1 MSKRCVPLG
10 ILLCLGVLI
19 LVLFPAQAQAK
30 RKTVRANTIKA
41 LEQATKKLAK
51 TGGIIWLGDRTYRL
65 KKSIVIPSHVT
76 IRGKKKTVIDG
87 SLLRGRTAF
96 VTRDTREV
104 HIRWIHF
111 TKMKKGSAIKGIRS
125 RNMRITDCTFSG
137 GDYGVSFEGCYR
149 PIVSKNTFTKL
160 GQPVRFTVSRKMVK
174 KTIKRNRRIQIKK
187 YTKIVKNSITAQRI
201 KQMKNNTVLKV
212 KHYYVTFSNDGK
224 TKKRLFYYRDKTDN
238 NLYLKPETRPYRE
251 RYTDEPTYRGNTKG
265 YYQLRSYME
274 QLEYCGGG
282 TLTLKKGTYCISN
295 AVCIPSNVKIVFEDG
310 VVIRKTKAIYQ
321 TELDNH
327 KVIFTFVPPS
337 KAKVKEAIGGYGG
350 THDVTMT
357 GIGNVV
363 IDCNNKLPGRG
374 MDLGHCRNIVIENLT
389 FHNQYGSHYIELNS
403 SDHVTVKN
411 CNFWKFRDYKGDTYK
426 EAINIDG
433 TDYAVNG
440 FNHVWSK
447 HDKTICYNIEIT
459 GCKFTD
465 LGTAIGSH
473 TYLADQGQQRYHTNI
488 QIRNNIFYGSTNCA
502 IRALNWRNVVIADN
516 SFRDIGIQN
525 GAKNFSIF
533 MGGVVDA
540 TVTRNAF
547 ANVYVPITVRQQI
560 QYALE
565 RKAGYPVSEC
575 LLTDRNWKDMLHTNI
590 IYGAVFKAAVRY
602 TKDLELKQKTLKY
615 FKE

>member
-1 MSKRCVPLG
+1 MRRRCVPLG
-10 ILLCLGVLI
+10 IIAGLGVLM
-19 LVLFPAQAQAK
+19 LLLLPVQAQAK
-30 RKTVRANTIKA
+30 RRSVQANSVSA
-41 LEQATKKLAK
+41 LEQATKKLEK
-51 TGGIIWLGDRTYRL
+51 TGGIIWLGNRTYRL
-65 KKSIVIPSHVT
+65 KKSIMIPSNVT
-76 IRGKKKTVIDG
+76 IRGRKKTVIDG
-87 SLLRGRTAF
+87 SMLKGRTAF
-96 VTRDTREV
+96 VTKDSKEV
-104 HIRWIHF
+104 HVRWIHF
-111 TKMKKGSAIKGIRS
+111 TKMQKGSAVKGIRS
-125 RNMRITDCTFSG
+125 RNMRITDCSFTG

-149 PIVSKNTFTKL
+149 PIVSSNTFTKL
-160 GQPVRFTVSRKMVK
+160 GQPIRFTISKKTVK
-174 KTIKRNRRIQIKK
+174 KRAGRRIIKRTVI
-187 YTKIVKNSITAQRI
+187 TKNSITAKRI
-201 KQMKNNTVLKV
+201 AQMKKNTVKKV
-212 KHYYVTFSNDGK
+212 THYYVTFSNDGK
-224 TKKRLFYYRDKTDN
+224 KQKRLFYYRDKSDN
-238 NLYLKPETRPYRE
+238 NLYLRPETRPYRE
-251 RYTDEPTYRGNTKG
+251 RYTDEDTYRGNTKG

-282 TLTLKKGTYCISN
+282 TLTLKKGTYYISN

-310 VVIRKTKAIYQ
+310 VVIKKTKAIYQ

-327 KVIFTFVPPS
+327 KVIFIFVPPS
-337 KAKVKEAIGGYGG
+337 KEKKKESVSGYGG

-374 MDLGHCRNIVIENLT
+374 MDMGHCRNIVIENLT

-403 SDHVTVKN
+403 SQNVIVRN

-447 HDKTICYNIEIT
+447 HDKTVCQNIEIT
-459 GCKFTD
+459 NCKFTD

-473 TYLADQGQQRYHTNI
+473 TYVANQGQQCYHTNI
-488 QIRNNIFYGSTNCA
+488 RITNNVFFGSTNCA
-502 IRALNWRNVVIADN
+502 IRALNWKNMLIADN

-533 MGGVVDA
+533 MGGVIDA

-547 ANVYVPITVRQQI
+547 ANVYVPVTIRQQI
-560 QYALE
+560 QYELE
-565 RKAGYPVSEC
+565 RKAGYPISEC
-575 LLTDRNWKDMLHTNI
+575 QITDKNWEDLLRTNV

-602 TKDLELKQKTLKY
+602 TKDLQLTDKTLKY
-615 FKE
+615 FYE

>member
-1 MSKRCVPLG
+1 MKRRCVPLG
-10 ILLCLGVLI
+10 IIAGLGVLM
-19 LVLFPAQAQAK
+19 LLLLPVQAQAK
-30 RKTVRANTIKA
+30 RRSVQANSVST
-41 LEQATKKLAK
+41 LEQATKKLEK
-51 TGGIIWLGDRTYRL
+51 TGGIIWLGNRTYRL
-65 KKSIVIPSHVT
+65 KKSIMIPSNVT
-76 IRGKKKTVIDG
+76 IRGRKKTVIDG
-87 SLLRGRTAF
+87 SMLKGRTAF
-96 VTRDTREV
+96 VTKDSKEV
-104 HIRWIHF
+104 HVRWIHF
-111 TKMKKGSAIKGIRS
+111 TKMQKGSAVKGIRS
-125 RNMRITDCTFSG
+125 RNMRITDCSFTG

-149 PIVSKNTFTKL
+149 PIVSSNTFTKL
-160 GQPVRFTVSRKMVK
+160 GQPIRFTISKKTVK
-174 KTIKRNRRIQIKK
+174 KRAGRHIIKRTVI
-187 YTKIVKNSITAQRI
+187 TKNSITAKRI
-201 KQMKNNTVLKV
+201 AQMKKNTVKKV
-212 KHYYVTFSNDGK
+212 THYYVTFSNDGK
-224 TKKRLFYYRDKTDN
+224 KQKRLFYYRDKSDN
-238 NLYLKPETRPYRE
+238 NLYLRPETRPYRE
-251 RYTDEPTYRGNTKG
+251 RYTDEDTYRGNTKG

-282 TLTLKKGTYCISN
+282 TLTLKKGTYYISN

-310 VVIRKTKAIYQ
+310 VVIKKTKAIYQ

-327 KVIFTFVPPS
+327 KVIFIFVPPS
-337 KAKVKEAIGGYGG
+337 KEKKKESVSGYGG

-374 MDLGHCRNIVIENLT
+374 MDMGHCRNIVIENLT

-403 SDHVTVKN
+403 SQNVIVRN

-447 HDKTICYNIEIT
+447 HDKTVCQNIEIT
-459 GCKFTD
+459 NCKFTD

-473 TYLADQGQQRYHTNI
+473 TYVANQGQQCYHTNI
-488 QIRNNIFYGSTNCA
+488 RITNNVFFGSTNCA
-502 IRALNWRNVVIADN
+502 IRALNWKNVLIADN

-533 MGGVVDA
+533 MGGVIDA

-547 ANVYVPITVRQQI
+547 ANVYVPVTIRQQI
-560 QYALE
+560 QYELE
-565 RKAGYPVSEC
+565 RKAGYPISEC
-575 LLTDRNWKDMLHTNI
+575 QITDKNWEDLLRTSV

-602 TKDLELKQKTLKY
+602 TKDLQLTDKTLKY
-615 FKE
+615 FYE

>member
-1 MSKRCVPLG
+1 MRRRCVPLG
-10 ILLCLGVLI
+10 IIAGLGVLM
-19 LVLFPAQAQAK
+19 LLLLPVQAQAK
-30 RKTVRANTIKA
+30 RRSVQANSVSA
-41 LEQATKKLAK
+41 LEQATKKLEK
-51 TGGIIWLGDRTYRL
+51 TGGIIWLGNRTYRL
-65 KKSIVIPSHVT
+65 KKSIMIPSNVT
-76 IRGKKKTVIDG
+76 IRGRKKTVIDG
-87 SLLRGRTAF
+87 SMLKGRTAF
-96 VTRDTREV
+96 VTKDSKEV
-104 HIRWIHF
+104 HVRWIHF
-111 TKMKKGSAIKGIRS
+111 TKMQKGSAVKGIRS
-125 RNMRITDCTFSG
+125 RNMRITDCSFTG

-149 PIVSKNTFTKL
+149 PIVSSNTFTKL
-160 GQPVRFTVSRKMVK
+160 GQPIRFTISKKTVK
-174 KTIKRNRRIQIKK
+174 KRAGRRIIKRTVI
-187 YTKIVKNSITAQRI
+187 TKNSITAKRI
-201 KQMKNNTVLKV
+201 AQMKKNTVKKV
-212 KHYYVTFSNDGK
+212 THYYVTFSNDGK
-224 TKKRLFYYRDKTDN
+224 KQKRLFYYRDKSDN
-238 NLYLKPETRPYRE
+238 NLYLRPETRPYRE
-251 RYTDEPTYRGNTKG
+251 RYTDEDTYRGNTKG

-282 TLTLKKGTYCISN
+282 TLTLKKGTYYISN

-310 VVIRKTKAIYQ
+310 VVIKKTKAIYQ

-327 KVIFTFVPPS
+327 KVIFIFVPPS
-337 KAKVKEAIGGYGG
+337 KEKKKESVSGYGG

-374 MDLGHCRNIVIENLT
+374 MDMGHCRNIVIENLT

-403 SDHVTVKN
+403 SQNVIVRN

-447 HDKTICYNIEIT
+447 HDKTVCQNIEIT
-459 GCKFTD
+459 NCKFTD

-473 TYLADQGQQRYHTNI
+473 TYVANQGQQCYHTNI
-488 QIRNNIFYGSTNCA
+488 RITNNVFFGSTNCA
-502 IRALNWRNVVIADN
+502 IRALNWKNVLIADN

-533 MGGVVDA
+533 MGGVIDA

-547 ANVYVPITVRQQI
+547 ANVYVPVTIRQQI
-560 QYALE
+560 QYELE
-565 RKAGYPVSEC
+565 RKAGYPISEC
-575 LLTDRNWKDMLHTNI
+575 QITDKNWEDLLRTNV

-602 TKDLELKQKTLKY
+602 TKDLQLTDKTLKY
-615 FKE
+615 FYE

>member
-1 MSKRCVPLG
+1 M
-10 ILLCLGVLI
+10 LLLLPV
-19 LVLFPAQAQAK
+19 QAQAK
-30 RKTVRANTIKA
+30 RRSVQANSVSA
-41 LEQATKKLAK
+41 LEQATKKLEK
-51 TGGIIWLGDRTYRL
+51 TGGIIWLGNRTYRL
-65 KKSIVIPSHVT
+65 KKSIMIPSNVT
-76 IRGKKKTVIDG
+76 IRGRKKTVIDG
-87 SLLRGRTAF
+87 SMLKGRTAF
-96 VTRDTREV
+96 VTKDSKEV
-104 HIRWIHF
+104 HVRWIYF
-111 TKMKKGSAIKGIRS
+111 AKMQKGSAVKGIRS
-125 RNMRITDCTFSG
+125 RNMRITDCSFTG

-149 PIVSKNTFTKL
+149 PIVNSNTFTKL
-160 GQPVRFTVSRKMVK
+160 GQPIRFTISKKTVK
-174 KTIKRNRRIQIKK
+174 KRAGRRIIKRMVI
-187 YTKIVKNSITAQRI
+187 TKNSITAKRI
-201 KQMKNNTVLKV
+201 AQMKKNTVKKV
-212 KHYYVTFSNDGK
+212 THYYVTFSNDGK
-224 TKKRLFYYRDKTDN
+224 KQKRLFYYRDKSDN
-238 NLYLKPETRPYRE
+238 NLYLRPETRPYRE
-251 RYTDEPTYRGNTKG
+251 RYTDEDTYRGNTKG

-282 TLTLKKGTYCISN
+282 TLTLKKGTYYISN

-310 VVIRKTKAIYQ
+310 VVIKKTKAIYQ

-327 KVIFTFVPPS
+327 KVIFIFVPPS
-337 KAKVKEAIGGYGG
+337 KEKKKESVSGYGG

-374 MDLGHCRNIVIENLT
+374 MDMGHCRNIVIENLT

-403 SDHVTVKN
+403 SQNVIVRN

-447 HDKTICYNIEIT
+447 HDKTVCQNIEIT
-459 GCKFTD
+459 NCKFTD

-473 TYLADQGQQRYHTNI
+473 TYVANQGQQCYHTNI
-488 QIRNNIFYGSTNCA
+488 RITNNVFFGSTNCA
-502 IRALNWRNVVIADN
+502 IRALNWKNVLIADN

-533 MGGVVDA
+533 MGGVIDA

-547 ANVYVPITVRQQI
+547 ANVYVPVTIRQQI
-560 QYALE
+560 QYELE
-565 RKAGYPVSEC
+565 RKAGYPISEC
-575 LLTDRNWKDMLHTNI
+575 QITDKNWEDLLRTNV

-602 TKDLELKQKTLKY
+602 TKDLQLTDKTLKY
-615 FKE
+615 FYE

>member
-1 MSKRCVPLG
+1 M
-10 ILLCLGVLI
+10 LLLLPV
-19 LVLFPAQAQAK
+19 QAQAK
-30 RKTVRANTIKA
+30 RRSVQANSVSA
-41 LEQATKKLAK
+41 LEQATKKLEK
-51 TGGIIWLGDRTYRL
+51 TGGIIWLGNRTYRL
-65 KKSIVIPSHVT
+65 KKSIMIPSNVT
-76 IRGKKKTVIDG
+76 IRGRKKTVIDG
-87 SLLRGRTAF
+87 SMLKGRTAF
-96 VTRDTREV
+96 VTKDSKEV
-104 HIRWIHF
+104 HVRWIHF
-111 TKMKKGSAIKGIRS
+111 TKMQKGSAVKGIRS
-125 RNMRITDCTFSG
+125 RNMRITDCSFTG

-149 PIVSKNTFTKL
+149 PIVSSNTFTKL
-160 GQPVRFTVSRKMVK
+160 GQPIRFTISKKTVK
-174 KTIKRNRRIQIKK
+174 KRAGRRIIKRTVI
-187 YTKIVKNSITAQRI
+187 TKNSITAKRI
-201 KQMKNNTVLKV
+201 AQMKKNTVKKV
-212 KHYYVTFSNDGK
+212 THYYVTFSNDGK
-224 TKKRLFYYRDKTDN
+224 KQKRLFYYRDKSDN
-238 NLYLKPETRPYRE
+238 NLYLRPETRPYRE
-251 RYTDEPTYRGNTKG
+251 RYTDEDTYRGNTKG

-282 TLTLKKGTYCISN
+282 TLTLKKGTYYISN

-310 VVIRKTKAIYQ
+310 VVIKKTKAIYQ

-327 KVIFTFVPPS
+327 KVIFIFVPPS
-337 KAKVKEAIGGYGG
+337 REKKKESVSGYGG

-374 MDLGHCRNIVIENLT
+374 MDMGHCRNIVIENLT

-403 SDHVTVKN
+403 SQNVIVRN

-447 HDKTICYNIEIT
+447 HDKTVCQNIEIT
-459 GCKFTD
+459 NCKFTD

-473 TYLADQGQQRYHTNI
+473 TYVANQGQQCYHTNI
-488 QIRNNIFYGSTNCA
+488 RITNNVFFGSTNCA
-502 IRALNWRNVVIADN
+502 IRALNWKNVLIADN

-533 MGGVVDA
+533 MGGVIDA

-547 ANVYVPITVRQQI
+547 ANVYVPVTIRQQI
-560 QYALE
+560 QYELE
-565 RKAGYPVSEC
+565 RKAGYPISEC
-575 LLTDRNWKDMLHTNI
+575 QITDKNWEDLLRTNV

-602 TKDLELKQKTLKY
+602 TKDLQLTDKTLKY
-615 FKE
+615 FYE

>member
-1 MSKRCVPLG
+1 MRRRCVPLG
-10 ILLCLGVLI
+10 IIAGLGVLM
-19 LVLFPAQAQAK
+19 LLLLPVQVQAK
-30 RKTVRANTIKA
+30 RRSVQANSVSA
-41 LEQATKKLAK
+41 LEQATKKLEK
-51 TGGIIWLGDRTYRL
+51 TGGIIWLGNRTYRL
-65 KKSIVIPSHVT
+65 KKSIMIPSNVT
-76 IRGKKKTVIDG
+76 IRGRKKTVIDG
-87 SLLRGRTAF
+87 SMLKGRTAF
-96 VTRDTREV
+96 VTKDSKEV
-104 HIRWIHF
+104 HVRWIHF
-111 TKMKKGSAIKGIRS
+111 TKMQKGSAVKGIRS
-125 RNMRITDCTFSG
+125 RNMRITDCSFTG

-149 PIVSKNTFTKL
+149 PIVSSNTFTKL
-160 GQPVRFTVSRKMVK
+160 GQSIRFTISKKTVK
-174 KTIKRNRRIQIKK
+174 KRAGRRIIKRTVI
-187 YTKIVKNSITAQRI
+187 TKNSITAKRI
-201 KQMKNNTVLKV
+201 AQMKKNTVKKV
-212 KHYYVTFSNDGK
+212 THYYVTFSNDGK
-224 TKKRLFYYRDKTDN
+224 KQKRLFYYRDKSDN
-238 NLYLKPETRPYRE
+238 NLYLRPETRPYRE
-251 RYTDEPTYRGNTKG
+251 RYTDEDTYRGNTKG

-282 TLTLKKGTYCISN
+282 TLTLKKGTYYISN

-310 VVIRKTKAIYQ
+310 VVIKKTKAIYQ

-327 KVIFTFVPPS
+327 KVIFIFVPPS
-337 KAKVKEAIGGYGG
+337 KEKKKESVSGYGG

-374 MDLGHCRNIVIENLT
+374 MDMGHCRNIVIENLT

-403 SDHVTVKN
+403 SQNVIVRN

-447 HDKTICYNIEIT
+447 HDKTVCQNIEIT
-459 GCKFTD
+459 NCKFTD

-473 TYLADQGQQRYHTNI
+473 TYVANQGQQCYHTNI
-488 QIRNNIFYGSTNCA
+488 RITNNVFFGSTNCA
-502 IRALNWRNVVIADN
+502 IRALNWKNVLIADN

-533 MGGVVDA
+533 MGGVIDA

-547 ANVYVPITVRQQI
+547 ANVYVPVTIRQQI
-560 QYALE
+560 QYELE
-565 RKAGYPVSEC
+565 RKAGYPISEC
-575 LLTDRNWKDMLHTNI
+575 QITDKNWEDLLRTNV

-602 TKDLELKQKTLKY
+602 TKDLQLTDKTLKY
-615 FKE
+615 FYE

>member
-1 MSKRCVPLG
+1 MKRRCVPLG
-10 ILLCLGVLI
+10 IIAGLGVLM
-19 LVLFPAQAQAK
+19 LLLLPVQAQAK
-30 RKTVRANTIKA
+30 RRSVRANSVSA
-41 LEQATKKLAK
+41 LEQATKKLEK
-51 TGGIIWLGDRTYRL
+51 TGGIIWLGNRTYRL
-65 KKSIVIPSHVT
+65 KKSIMIPSNVT
-76 IRGKKKTVIDG
+76 IRGRKKTVIDG
-87 SLLRGRTAF
+87 SLLKGRTAF
-96 VTRDTREV
+96 VTKDSKEV
-104 HIRWIHF
+104 HVRWIHF
-111 TKMKKGSAIKGIRS
+111 TKMQKGSAVKGIRS
-125 RNMRITDCTFSG
+125 RNMRITDCSFTG

-149 PIVSKNTFTKL
+149 PIVSNNTFTKL
-160 GQPVRFTVSRKMVK
+160 GQPIRFTISKKTVK
-174 KTIKRNRRIQIKK
+174 KRAGRRLIKRTVI
-187 YTKIVKNSITAQRI
+187 TKNSITAKRI
-201 KQMKNNTVLKV
+201 AQMKNNTVKKV
-212 KHYYVTFSNDGK
+212 THYYVTFSNDGK
-224 TKKRLFYYRDKTDN
+224 KQKRLFYYRDKSDN
-238 NLYLKPETRPYRE
+238 NLYLRPETRPYRE
-251 RYTDEPTYRGNTKG
+251 RYTDEDTYRGNTKG

-282 TLTLKKGTYCISN
+282 TLTLKKGTYYISN

-310 VVIRKTKAIYQ
+310 VVIKKTKAIYQ

-327 KVIFTFVPPS
+327 KVIFIFVPPS
-337 KAKVKEAIGGYGG
+337 KAKKKESVSGYGG

-374 MDLGHCRNIVIENLT
+374 MDMGHCRNIVIENLT

-403 SDHVTVKN
+403 SQNVIVRN

-447 HDKTICYNIEIT
+447 HDKTVCQNVEIT
-459 GCKFTD
+459 NCKFTD

-473 TYLADQGQQRYHTNI
+473 TYVANQGQQCYHTNI
-488 QIRNNIFYGSTNCA
+488 RITDNVFFGSTNCA
-502 IRALNWRNVVIADN
+502 IRALNWRNVLIADN

-533 MGGVVDA
+533 MGGVIDA

-547 ANVYVPITVRQQI
+547 ANVYVPVTIRQQI
-560 QYALE
+560 QYELE
-565 RKAGYPVSEC
+565 RKAGYPISEC
-575 LLTDRNWKDMLHTNI
+575 QITDKNWEDLLSTNV

-602 TKDLELKQKTLKY
+602 TKDLQLTDKTLKY
-615 FKE
+615 FNE

>member
-1 MSKRCVPLG
+1 M
-10 ILLCLGVLI
+10 LLLLPV
-19 LVLFPAQAQAK
+19 QAQAK
-30 RKTVRANTIKA
+30 RRSVQANSVSA
-41 LEQATKKLAK
+41 LEQATKKLEK
-51 TGGIIWLGDRTYRL
+51 TGGIIWLGNRTYRL
-65 KKSIVIPSHVT
+65 KKSIMIPSNVN
-76 IRGKKKTVIDG
+76 IRGRKKTVIDG
-87 SLLRGRTAF
+87 SMLKGRTAF
-96 VTRDTREV
+96 VTKDSKEV
-104 HIRWIHF
+104 HVRWIHF
-111 TKMKKGSAIKGIRS
+111 TKMQKGSAVKGIRS
-125 RNMRITDCTFSG
+125 RNMRITDCSFTG

-149 PIVSKNTFTKL
+149 PIVSSNTFTKL
-160 GQPVRFTVSRKMVK
+160 GQPIRFTISKKTVK
-174 KTIKRNRRIQIKK
+174 KRAGRRIIKRTVI
-187 YTKIVKNSITAQRI
+187 TKNSITAKRI
-201 KQMKNNTVLKV
+201 AQMKKNTVKKV
-212 KHYYVTFSNDGK
+212 THYYVTFSNDGK
-224 TKKRLFYYRDKTDN
+224 KQKRLFYYRDKSDN
-238 NLYLKPETRPYRE
+238 NLYLRPETRPYRE
-251 RYTDEPTYRGNTKG
+251 RYTDEDTYRGNTKG

-282 TLTLKKGTYCISN
+282 TLTLKKGTYYISN

-310 VVIRKTKAIYQ
+310 VVIKKTKAIYQ

-327 KVIFTFVPPS
+327 KVIFIFVPPS
-337 KAKVKEAIGGYGG
+337 KEKKKESVSGYGG

-374 MDLGHCRNIVIENLT
+374 MDMGHCRNIVIENLT

-403 SDHVTVKN
+403 SQNVIVRN

-447 HDKTICYNIEIT
+447 HDKTVCQNIEIT
-459 GCKFTD
+459 NCKFTD

-473 TYLADQGQQRYHTNI
+473 TYVANQGQQCYHTNI
-488 QIRNNIFYGSTNCA
+488 RITNNVFFGSTNCA
-502 IRALNWRNVVIADN
+502 IRALNWKNVLIADN

-533 MGGVVDA
+533 MGGVIDA

-547 ANVYVPITVRQQI
+547 ANVYVPVTIRQQI
-560 QYALE
+560 QYELE
-565 RKAGYPVSEC
+565 RKAGYPISEC
-575 LLTDRNWKDMLHTNI
+575 QITDKNWEDLLRTNV

-602 TKDLELKQKTLKY
+602 TKDLQLTDKTLKY
-615 FKE
+615 FYE

>member
-1 MSKRCVPLG
+1 MKRRCVPLG
-10 ILLCLGVLI
+10 IIAGLGVLM
-19 LVLFPAQAQAK
+19 LLLLPVQAQAK
-30 RKTVRANTIKA
+30 RRSVQANSVSA
-41 LEQATKKLAK
+41 LEQATKKLEK
-51 TGGIIWLGDRTYRL
+51 TGGIIWLGNRTYRL
-65 KKSIVIPSHVT
+65 KKSIMIPSNVT
-76 IRGKKKTVIDG
+76 IRGRKKTVIDG
-87 SLLRGRTAF
+87 SMLKGRTAF
-96 VTRDTREV
+96 VTKDSKEV
-104 HIRWIHF
+104 HVRWIYF
-111 TKMKKGSAIKGIRS
+111 AKMQKGSAVKGIRS
-125 RNMRITDCTFSG
+125 RNMRITDCSFTG

-149 PIVSKNTFTKL
+149 PIVSSNTFTKL
-160 GQPVRFTVSRKMVK
+160 GQPIRFTISEKTVK
-174 KTIKRNRRIQIKK
+174 KRAGRRIIKRTVI
-187 YTKIVKNSITAQRI
+187 TKNSITAKRI
-201 KQMKNNTVLKV
+201 AQMKKNTVKKV
-212 KHYYVTFSNDGK
+212 THYYVTFSNDGK
-224 TKKRLFYYRDKTDN
+224 KQKRLFYYRDKSDN
-238 NLYLKPETRPYRE
+238 NLYLRPETRPYRE
-251 RYTDEPTYRGNTKG
+251 RYTDEDTYRGNTKG

-282 TLTLKKGTYCISN
+282 TLTLKKGTYYISN

-310 VVIRKTKAIYQ
+310 VVIKKTKAIYQ

-327 KVIFTFVPPS
+327 KVIFIFVPPS
-337 KAKVKEAIGGYGG
+337 KEKKKESVSGYGG

-374 MDLGHCRNIVIENLT
+374 MDMGHCRNIVIENLT

-403 SDHVTVKN
+403 SQNVIVRN

-447 HDKTICYNIEIT
+447 HDKTVCQNIEIT
-459 GCKFTD
+459 NCKFTD

-473 TYLADQGQQRYHTNI
+473 TYVANQGQQCYHTNI
-488 QIRNNIFYGSTNCA
+488 RITNNVFFGSTNCA
-502 IRALNWRNVVIADN
+502 IRALNWKNVLIADN

-533 MGGVVDA
+533 MGGVIDA

-547 ANVYVPITVRQQI
+547 ANVYVPVTIRQQI
-560 QYALE
+560 QYELE
-565 RKAGYPVSEC
+565 RKAGYPISEC
-575 LLTDRNWKDMLHTNI
+575 QITDKNWEDLLRTNV

-602 TKDLELKQKTLKY
+602 TKDLQLTDKTLKY
-615 FKE
+615 FYE

>member
-1 MSKRCVPLG
+1 M
-10 ILLCLGVLI
+10 LLLLPVQ
-19 LVLFPAQAQAK
+19 VQAK
-30 RKTVRANTIKA
+30 RRSVQANSVSA
-41 LEQATKKLAK
+41 LEQATKKLEK
-51 TGGIIWLGDRTYRL
+51 TGGIIWLGNRTYRL
-65 KKSIVIPSHVT
+65 KKSIMIPSNVT
-76 IRGKKKTVIDG
+76 IRGRKKTVIDG
-87 SLLRGRTAF
+87 SMLKGRTAF
-96 VTRDTREV
+96 VTKDSKEV
-104 HIRWIHF
+104 HVRWIHF
-111 TKMKKGSAIKGIRS
+111 TKMQKGSAVKGIRS
-125 RNMRITDCTFSG
+125 RNMRITDCSFTG

-149 PIVSKNTFTKL
+149 PIVSSNTFTKL
-160 GQPVRFTVSRKMVK
+160 GQPIRFTISKKTVK
-174 KTIKRNRRIQIKK
+174 KRAGRRIIKRTVI
-187 YTKIVKNSITAQRI
+187 TKNSITAKRI
-201 KQMKNNTVLKV
+201 AQMKKNTVKKV
-212 KHYYVTFSNDGK
+212 THYYVTFSNDGK
-224 TKKRLFYYRDKTDN
+224 KQKRLFYYRDKSDN
-238 NLYLKPETRPYRE
+238 NLYLRPETRPYRE
-251 RYTDEPTYRGNTKG
+251 RYTDEDTYRGNTKG

-282 TLTLKKGTYCISN
+282 TLTLKKGTYYISN

-310 VVIRKTKAIYQ
+310 VVIKKTKAIYQ

-327 KVIFTFVPPS
+327 KVIFIFVPPS
-337 KAKVKEAIGGYGG
+337 KEKKKESVSGYGG

-374 MDLGHCRNIVIENLT
+374 MDMGHCRNIVIENLT

-403 SDHVTVKN
+403 SQNVIVRN

-447 HDKTICYNIEIT
+447 HDKTVCQNIEIT
-459 GCKFTD
+459 NCKFTD

-473 TYLADQGQQRYHTNI
+473 TYVANQGQQCYHTNI
-488 QIRNNIFYGSTNCA
+488 RITNNVFFGSTNCA
-502 IRALNWRNVVIADN
+502 IRALNWRNVLIADN

-533 MGGVVDA
+533 MGGVIDA

-547 ANVYVPITVRQQI
+547 ANVYVPVTIRQQI
-560 QYALE
+560 QYELE
-565 RKAGYPVSEC
+565 RKAGYPISEC
-575 LLTDRNWKDMLHTNI
+575 QITDKNWEDLLSTNV

-602 TKDLELKQKTLKY
+602 TKDLQLTDKTLKY
-615 FKE
+615 FYE

>member
-1 MSKRCVPLG
+1 MRRRCVPLG
-10 ILLCLGVLI
+10 IIAGLGVLM
-19 LVLFPAQAQAK
+19 LLLLPVQAQAK
-30 RKTVRANTIKA
+30 RRSVQANSVSA
-41 LEQATKKLAK
+41 LEQATKKLEK
-51 TGGIIWLGDRTYRL
+51 TGGIIWLGNRTYRL
-65 KKSIVIPSHVT
+65 KKSIMIPSNVT
-76 IRGKKKTVIDG
+76 IRGRKKTVIDG
-87 SLLRGRTAF
+87 SMLKGRTAF
-96 VTRDTREV
+96 VTKDSKEV
-104 HIRWIHF
+104 HVRWIYF
-111 TKMKKGSAIKGIRS
+111 AKMQKGSAVKGIRS
-125 RNMRITDCTFSG
+125 RNMRITDCSFTG

-149 PIVSKNTFTKL
+149 PIVSSNTFTKL
-160 GQPVRFTVSRKMVK
+160 GQPIRFTISKKTVK
-174 KTIKRNRRIQIKK
+174 KRAGRRIIKRTVI
-187 YTKIVKNSITAQRI
+187 TKNSITAKRI
-201 KQMKNNTVLKV
+201 AQMKKNTVKKV
-212 KHYYVTFSNDGK
+212 THYYVTFSNDGK
-224 TKKRLFYYRDKTDN
+224 KQKRLFYYRDKSDN
-238 NLYLKPETRPYRE
+238 NLYLRPETRPYRE
-251 RYTDEPTYRGNTKG
+251 RYTDEDTYRGNTKG

-282 TLTLKKGTYCISN
+282 TLTLKKGTYYISN

-310 VVIRKTKAIYQ
+310 VVIKKTKAIYQ

-327 KVIFTFVPPS
+327 KVIFIFVPPS
-337 KAKVKEAIGGYGG
+337 KEKKKESVSGYGG

-374 MDLGHCRNIVIENLT
+374 MDMGHCRNIVIENLT

-403 SDHVTVKN
+403 SQNVIVRN

-447 HDKTICYNIEIT
+447 HDKTVCQNIEIT
-459 GCKFTD
+459 NCKFTD

-473 TYLADQGQQRYHTNI
+473 TYVANQGQQCYHTNI
-488 QIRNNIFYGSTNCA
+488 RITDNVFFGSTNCA
-502 IRALNWRNVVIADN
+502 IRALNWRNVLIADN

-533 MGGVVDA
+533 MGGVIDA

-547 ANVYVPITVRQQI
+547 ANVYVPVTIRQQI
-560 QYALE
+560 QYELE
-565 RKAGYPVSEC
+565 RKAGYPISEC
-575 LLTDRNWKDMLHTNI
+575 QITDKNWEDLLSTNV

-602 TKDLELKQKTLKY
+602 TKDLQLTDKTLKY
-615 FKE
+615 FYE

>member
-1 MSKRCVPLG
+1 M
-10 ILLCLGVLI
+10 LLLLPV
-19 LVLFPAQAQAK
+19 QAQAK
-30 RKTVRANTIKA
+30 RRSVQANSVST
-41 LEQATKKLAK
+41 LEQATKKLEK
-51 TGGIIWLGDRTYRL
+51 TGGIIWLGNRTYRL
-65 KKSIVIPSHVT
+65 KKSIMIPSNVT
-76 IRGKKKTVIDG
+76 IRGRKKTVIDG
-87 SLLRGRTAF
+87 SMLKGRTAF
-96 VTRDTREV
+96 VTKDSKEV
-104 HIRWIHF
+104 HVRWIHF
-111 TKMKKGSAIKGIRS
+111 TKMQKGSAVKGIRS
-125 RNMRITDCTFSG
+125 RNMRITDCSFTG

-149 PIVSKNTFTKL
+149 PIVSSNTFTKL
-160 GQPVRFTVSRKMVK
+160 GQPIRFTISKKTVK
-174 KTIKRNRRIQIKK
+174 KRAGRRIIKRTVI
-187 YTKIVKNSITAQRI
+187 TKNSITAKRI
-201 KQMKNNTVLKV
+201 AQMKKNTVKKV
-212 KHYYVTFSNDGK
+212 THYYVTFSNDGK
-224 TKKRLFYYRDKTDN
+224 KQKRLFYYRDKSDN
-238 NLYLKPETRPYRE
+238 NLYLRPETRPYRE
-251 RYTDEPTYRGNTKG
+251 RYTDEDTYRGNTKG

-282 TLTLKKGTYCISN
+282 TLTLKKGTYYISN

-310 VVIRKTKAIYQ
+310 VVIKKTKAIYQ

-327 KVIFTFVPPS
+327 KVIFIFVSPS
-337 KAKVKEAIGGYGG
+337 KEKKKESVSGYGG

-374 MDLGHCRNIVIENLT
+374 MDMGHCRNIVIENLT

-403 SDHVTVKN
+403 SQNVIVRN

-447 HDKTICYNIEIT
+447 HDKTVCQNIEIT
-459 GCKFTD
+459 NCKFTD

-473 TYLADQGQQRYHTNI
+473 TYVANQGQQCYHTNI
-488 QIRNNIFYGSTNCA
+488 RITNNVFFGSTNCA
-502 IRALNWRNVVIADN
+502 IRALNWKNVLIADN

-533 MGGVVDA
+533 MGGVIDA

-547 ANVYVPITVRQQI
+547 ANVYVPVTIRQQI
-560 QYALE
+560 QYELE
-565 RKAGYPVSEC
+565 RKAGYPISEC
-575 LLTDRNWKDMLHTNI
+575 QITDKNWEDLLRTNV

-602 TKDLELKQKTLKY
+602 TKDLQLTDKTLKY
-615 FKE
+615 FYE

>member
-1 MSKRCVPLG
+1 MRIRCVTLG
-10 ILLCLGVLI
+10 IIEGMGVLM
-19 LVLFPAQAQAK
+19 LLLLPVQAQAK
-30 RKTVRANTIKA
+30 RRSVQANSVSA
-41 LEQATKKLAK
+41 LEQATKKLEK
-51 TGGIIWLGDRTYRL
+51 TGGIIWLGNRTYRL
-65 KKSIVIPSHVT
+65 KKSIMIPSNVT
-76 IRGKKKTVIDG
+76 IRGRKKTVIDG
-87 SLLRGRTAF
+87 SMLKGRTAF
-96 VTRDTREV
+96 VTKDSKEV
-104 HIRWIHF
+104 HVRWIHF
-111 TKMKKGSAIKGIRS
+111 TKMQKGSAVKGIRS
-125 RNMRITDCTFSG
+125 RNMRITDCSFTG

-149 PIVSKNTFTKL
+149 PIVSSNTFTKL
-160 GQPVRFTVSRKMVK
+160 GQPIRFTISKKTVK
-174 KTIKRNRRIQIKK
+174 KRAGRRIIKRTVIA
-187 YTKIVKNSITAQRI
+187 KNSITAKRI
-201 KQMKNNTVLKV
+201 AQMKKNTVKKV
-212 KHYYVTFSNDGK
+212 THYYVTFSNDGK
-224 TKKRLFYYRDKTDN
+224 KQKRLFYYRDKSDN
-238 NLYLKPETRPYRE
+238 NLYLRPETRPYRE
-251 RYTDEPTYRGNTKG
+251 RYTDEDTYRGNTKG

-282 TLTLKKGTYCISN
+282 TLTLKKGTYYISN

-310 VVIRKTKAIYQ
+310 VVIKKTKAIYQ

-327 KVIFTFVPPS
+327 KVIFIFVPPS
-337 KAKVKEAIGGYGG
+337 KEMKKESVSGYGG

-374 MDLGHCRNIVIENLT
+374 MDMGHCRNIVIENLT

-403 SDHVTVKN
+403 SQNVIVRN

-447 HDKTICYNIEIT
+447 HDKTVCQNIEIT
-459 GCKFTD
+459 NCKFTD

-473 TYLADQGQQRYHTNI
+473 TYVANQGQQCYHTNI
-488 QIRNNIFYGSTNCA
+488 RITNNVFFGSTNCA
-502 IRALNWRNVVIADN
+502 IRALNWKNVLIADN

-533 MGGVVDA
+533 MGGVIDA

-547 ANVYVPITVRQQI
+547 ANVYVPVTIRQQI
-560 QYALE
+560 QYELE
-565 RKAGYPVSEC
+565 RKAGYPISEC
-575 LLTDRNWKDMLHTNI
+575 QITDKNWEDLLRTNV

-602 TKDLELKQKTLKY
+602 TKDLQLTDKTLKY
-615 FKE
+615 FYE

>member
-1 MSKRCVPLG
+1 MRRRCVPLG
-10 ILLCLGVLI
+10 IIAGLGVLM
-19 LVLFPAQAQAK
+19 LLLLPVQAQAK
-30 RKTVRANTIKA
+30 RRSVQANSVSA
-41 LEQATKKLAK
+41 LEQATKKLEK
-51 TGGIIWLGDRTYRL
+51 TGGIIWLGNRTYRL
-65 KKSIVIPSHVT
+65 KKSIMIPSNVT
-76 IRGKKKTVIDG
+76 IRGRKKTVIDG
-87 SLLRGRTAF
+87 SLLKGRTAF
-96 VTRDTREV
+96 VTKDSKEV
-104 HIRWIHF
+104 HVRWIHF
-111 TKMKKGSAIKGIRS
+111 TKMQKGSAVKGIRS
-125 RNMRITDCTFSG
+125 RNMRITDCSFTG

-149 PIVSKNTFTKL
+149 PIVSNNTFTKL
-160 GQPVRFTVSRKMVK
+160 GQPIRFTISKKTVK
-174 KTIKRNRRIQIKK
+174 KRAGRRLIKRTVI
-187 YTKIVKNSITAQRI
+187 TKNSITAKRI
-201 KQMKNNTVLKV
+201 AQMKNNTVKKV
-212 KHYYVTFSNDGK
+212 THYYVTFSNDGK
-224 TKKRLFYYRDKTDN
+224 KQKRLFYYRDKSDN
-238 NLYLKPETRPYRE
+238 NLYLRPETRPYRE
-251 RYTDEPTYRGNTKG
+251 RYTDEDTYRGNTKG

-282 TLTLKKGTYCISN
+282 TLTLKKGTYYISN

-310 VVIRKTKAIYQ
+310 VVIKKTKAIYQ

-327 KVIFTFVPPS
+327 KVIFIFVPPS
-337 KAKVKEAIGGYGG
+337 KAKKKESVSGYGG

-374 MDLGHCRNIVIENLT
+374 MDMGHCRNIVIENLT

-403 SDHVTVKN
+403 SQNVIVRY

-447 HDKTICYNIEIT
+447 HDKTVCQNIEIMN
-459 GCKFTD
+459 CKFTD

-473 TYLADQGQQRYHTNI
+473 TYVANQGQQCYHTNI
-488 QIRNNIFYGSTNCA
+488 RITDNVFFGSTNCA
-502 IRALNWRNVVIADN
+502 IRALNWRNVLIADN

-533 MGGVVDA
+533 MGGVIDA

-547 ANVYVPITVRQQI
+547 ANVYVPVTIRQQI
-560 QYALE
+560 QYELE
-565 RKAGYPVSEC
+565 RKAGYPISEC
-575 LLTDRNWKDMLHTNI
+575 QITDKNWEDLLSTNV

-602 TKDLELKQKTLKY
+602 TKDLQLTDKTLKY
-615 FKE
+615 FNE

>member
-1 MSKRCVPLG
+1 MRRRCVPLG
-10 ILLCLGVLI
+10 IIAGLGVLM
-19 LVLFPAQAQAK
+19 LLLLPVQAQAK
-30 RKTVRANTIKA
+30 RRSVQANSVSS
-41 LEQATKKLAK
+41 LEQATKKLEK
-51 TGGIIWLGDRTYRL
+51 TGGIIWLGNRTYRL
-65 KKSIVIPSHVT
+65 KKSIMIPSNIT
-76 IRGKKKTVIDG
+76 IRGRKKTVIDG
-87 SLLRGRTAF
+87 SMLKGRTAF
-96 VTRDTREV
+96 VTKDSKEV
-104 HIRWIHF
+104 HVRWIHF
-111 TKMKKGSAIKGIRS
+111 TKMQKGSAVKGIRS
-125 RNMRITDCTFSG
+125 RNMRITDCSFTG

-149 PIVSKNTFTKL
+149 PIVSSNTFIKL
-160 GQPVRFTVSRKMVK
+160 GQPIRFTISKKTVK
-174 KTIKRNRRIQIKK
+174 KRAGRRIIKRTVI
-187 YTKIVKNSITAQRI
+187 TKNSITAKRI
-201 KQMKNNTVLKV
+201 AQMKKNTVKKV
-212 KHYYVTFSNDGK
+212 THYYVTFSNDGK
-224 TKKRLFYYRDKTDN
+224 KQKRLFYYRDKSDN
-238 NLYLKPETRPYRE
+238 NLYLRPETRPYRE
-251 RYTDEPTYRGNTKG
+251 RYTDEDTYRGNTKG

-282 TLTLKKGTYCISN
+282 TLTLKKGTYYISN

-310 VVIRKTKAIYQ
+310 VVIKKTKAIYQ

-327 KVIFTFVPPS
+327 KVIFIFVPPS
-337 KAKVKEAIGGYGG
+337 KEKKKESVSGYGG

-374 MDLGHCRNIVIENLT
+374 MDMGHCRNIVIENLT

-403 SDHVTVKN
+403 SQNVIVRN

-447 HDKTICYNIEIT
+447 HDKTVCQNIEIT
-459 GCKFTD
+459 NCKFTD

-473 TYLADQGQQRYHTNI
+473 TYVANQGQQCYHTNI
-488 QIRNNIFYGSTNCA
+488 RITNNVFFGSTNCA
-502 IRALNWRNVVIADN
+502 IRALNWKNVLIADN

-533 MGGVVDA
+533 MGGVIDA

-547 ANVYVPITVRQQI
+547 ANVYVPVTIRQQI
-560 QYALE
+560 QYELE
-565 RKAGYPVSEC
+565 RKAGYPISEC
-575 LLTDRNWKDMLHTNI
+575 QITDKNWEDLLRTNV

-602 TKDLELKQKTLKY
+602 TKDLQLTDKTLKY
-615 FKE
+615 FYE

>member
-1 MSKRCVPLG
+1 M
-10 ILLCLGVLI
+10 LLLLPV
-19 LVLFPAQAQAK
+19 QAQAK
-30 RKTVRANTIKA
+30 RRSVQANSVSA
-41 LEQATKKLAK
+41 LEQATKKLEK
-51 TGGIIWLGDRTYRL
+51 TGGIIWLGNRTYRL
-65 KKSIVIPSHVT
+65 KKSIMIPSNVT
-76 IRGKKKTVIDG
+76 IRGRKKTVIDG
-87 SLLRGRTAF
+87 SMLKGRTAF
-96 VTRDTREV
+96 VTKDSKEV
-104 HIRWIHF
+104 HVRWIHF
-111 TKMKKGSAIKGIRS
+111 TKMQKGSAVKGIRS
-125 RNMRITDCTFSG
+125 RNMRITDCSFTG

-149 PIVSKNTFTKL
+149 PIVSSNTFTKL
-160 GQPVRFTVSRKMVK
+160 GQPIRFTISEKTVK
-174 KTIKRNRRIQIKK
+174 KRAGRRIIKRTVI
-187 YTKIVKNSITAQRI
+187 TKNSITAKRI
-201 KQMKNNTVLKV
+201 AQMKKNTVKKV
-212 KHYYVTFSNDGK
+212 MHYYVTFSNDGK
-224 TKKRLFYYRDKTDN
+224 KQKRLVYYRDKSDN
-238 NLYLKPETRPYRE
+238 NLYLRPETRPYRE
-251 RYTDEPTYRGNTKG
+251 RYTDEDTYRGNTKG

-282 TLTLKKGTYCISN
+282 TLTLKKGTYYISN

-310 VVIRKTKAIYQ
+310 VVIKKTKAIYQ

-327 KVIFTFVPPS
+327 KVIFIFVPPS
-337 KAKVKEAIGGYGG
+337 KEKKKESVSGYGG

-374 MDLGHCRNIVIENLT
+374 MDMGHCRNIVIENLT

-403 SDHVTVKN
+403 SQNVIVRN

-447 HDKTICYNIEIT
+447 HDKTVCQNIEIT
-459 GCKFTD
+459 NCKFTD

-473 TYLADQGQQRYHTNI
+473 TYVANQGQQCYHTNI
-488 QIRNNIFYGSTNCA
+488 RITNNVFFGSTNCA
-502 IRALNWRNVVIADN
+502 IRALNWKNVLIADN

-533 MGGVVDA
+533 MGGVIDA

-547 ANVYVPITVRQQI
+547 ANVYVPVTIRQQI
-560 QYALE
+560 QYELE
-565 RKAGYPVSEC
+565 RKAGYPISEC
-575 LLTDRNWKDMLHTNI
+575 QITDKNWEDLLRTNV

-602 TKDLELKQKTLKY
+602 TKDLQLTDKTLKY
-615 FKE
+615 FYE

>member
-1 MSKRCVPLG
+1 MKRRCVPLG
-10 ILLCLGVLI
+10 IIAGLGVLM
-19 LVLFPAQAQAK
+19 LLLLPVQAQAK
-30 RKTVRANTIKA
+30 RRSVQANSVST
-41 LEQATKKLAK
+41 LEQATKKLEK
-51 TGGIIWLGDRTYRL
+51 TGGIIWLGNRTYRL
-65 KKSIVIPSHVT
+65 KKSIMIPSNVT
-76 IRGKKKTVIDG
+76 IRGRKKTVIDG
-87 SLLRGRTAF
+87 SMLKGRTAF
-96 VTRDTREV
+96 VTKDSKEV
-104 HIRWIHF
+104 HVRWIHF
-111 TKMKKGSAIKGIRS
+111 TKMQKGSAVKGIRS
-125 RNMRITDCTFSG
+125 RNMRITDCSFTG

-149 PIVSKNTFTKL
+149 PIVSSNTFTKL
-160 GQPVRFTVSRKMVK
+160 GQPIRFTISKKTVK
-174 KTIKRNRRIQIKK
+174 KRAGRRIIKRTVI
-187 YTKIVKNSITAQRI
+187 TKNSITAKRI
-201 KQMKNNTVLKV
+201 AQMKKNTVKKV
-212 KHYYVTFSNDGK
+212 THYYVTFSNDGK
-224 TKKRLFYYRDKTDN
+224 KQKRLFYYRDKSDN
-238 NLYLKPETRPYRE
+238 NLYLRPETRPYRE
-251 RYTDEPTYRGNTKG
+251 RYTDEDTYRGNTKG

-282 TLTLKKGTYCISN
+282 TLTLKKGTYYISN

-310 VVIRKTKAIYQ
+310 VAIKKTKAIYQ

-327 KVIFTFVPPS
+327 KVIFIFVSPS
-337 KAKVKEAIGGYGG
+337 KEKKKESVSGYGG

-374 MDLGHCRNIVIENLT
+374 MDMGHCRNIVIENLT

-403 SDHVTVKN
+403 SQNVIVRN

-447 HDKTICYNIEIT
+447 HDKTVCQNIEIT
-459 GCKFTD
+459 NCKFTD

-473 TYLADQGQQRYHTNI
+473 TYVANQGQQCYHTNI
-488 QIRNNIFYGSTNCA
+488 RITNNVFFGSTNCA
-502 IRALNWRNVVIADN
+502 IRAMNWKNVLIADN

-533 MGGVVDA
+533 MGGVIDA

-547 ANVYVPITVRQQI
+547 ANVYVPVTIRQQI
-560 QYALE
+560 QYELE
-565 RKAGYPVSEC
+565 RKAGYPISEC
-575 LLTDRNWKDMLHTNI
+575 QITDKNWEDLLRTNV

-602 TKDLELKQKTLKY
+602 TKDLQLTDKTLKY
-615 FKE
+615 FYE

>member
-1 MSKRCVPLG
+1 MRRRCVPLG
-10 ILLCLGVLI
+10 IIAGLGVLM
-19 LVLFPAQAQAK
+19 LLLLPVQAQAK
-30 RKTVRANTIKA
+30 RRSVQANSVSA
-41 LEQATKKLAK
+41 LEQATKKLEK
-51 TGGIIWLGDRTYRL
+51 TGGIIWLGNRTYRL
-65 KKSIVIPSHVT
+65 KKSIMIPSNVT
-76 IRGKKKTVIDG
+76 IRGRKKTVIDG
-87 SLLRGRTAF
+87 SMLKGRTAF
-96 VTRDTREV
+96 VTKDSKEV
-104 HIRWIHF
+104 HVRWIHF
-111 TKMKKGSAIKGIRS
+111 TKMQKGSAVKGIRS
-125 RNMRITDCTFSG
+125 RNMRITDCSFTG

-149 PIVSKNTFTKL
+149 PIVSSNTFTKL
-160 GQPVRFTVSRKMVK
+160 GQPIRFTISKKTVK
-174 KTIKRNRRIQIKK
+174 KRAGRRIIKRTVI
-187 YTKIVKNSITAQRI
+187 TKNSITAKRI
-201 KQMKNNTVLKV
+201 AQMKKNTVKKV
-212 KHYYVTFSNDGK
+212 THYYVTFSNDGK
-224 TKKRLFYYRDKTDN
+224 KQKRLFYYRDKSDN
-238 NLYLKPETRPYRE
+238 NLYLRPETRPYRE
-251 RYTDEPTYRGNTKG
+251 RYTDEDTYRGNTKG

-282 TLTLKKGTYCISN
+282 TLTLKKGTYYISN

-310 VVIRKTKAIYQ
+310 VVIKKTKAIYQ

-327 KVIFTFVPPS
+327 KVIFIFVSPS
-337 KAKVKEAIGGYGG
+337 KEKKKESVSGYGG

-374 MDLGHCRNIVIENLT
+374 MDMGHCRNIVIENLT

-403 SDHVTVKN
+403 SQNVIVRN

-447 HDKTICYNIEIT
+447 HDKTVCQNIEIT
-459 GCKFTD
+459 NCKFTD

-473 TYLADQGQQRYHTNI
+473 TYVANQGQQCYHTNI
-488 QIRNNIFYGSTNCA
+488 RITNNVFFGSTNCA
-502 IRALNWRNVVIADN
+502 IRAMNWKNVLIADN

-533 MGGVVDA
+533 MGGVIDA

-547 ANVYVPITVRQQI
+547 ANVYVPVTIRQQI
-560 QYALE
+560 QYELE
-565 RKAGYPVSEC
+565 RKAGYPISEC
-575 LLTDRNWKDMLHTNI
+575 QITDKNWEDLLRTNV

-602 TKDLELKQKTLKY
+602 TKDLQLTDKTLKY
-615 FKE
+615 FYE

>member
-1 MSKRCVPLG
+1 M
-10 ILLCLGVLI
+10 LLLLPV
-19 LVLFPAQAQAK
+19 QAQAK
-30 RKTVRANTIKA
+30 RRSVQANSVSA
-41 LEQATKKLAK
+41 LERATKKLEK
-51 TGGIIWLGDRTYRL
+51 TGGIIWLGNRTYRL
-65 KKSIVIPSHVT
+65 KKSIMIPSNVT
-76 IRGKKKTVIDG
+76 IRGRKKTVIDG
-87 SLLRGRTAF
+87 SLLKGRTAF
-96 VTRDTREV
+96 VTKDSKEV
-104 HIRWIHF
+104 HVRWIHF
-111 TKMKKGSAIKGIRS
+111 TKMQKGSAVKGIRS
-125 RNMRITDCTFSG
+125 RNMRITDCSFTG

-149 PIVSKNTFTKL
+149 PIVSSNTFIRL
-160 GQPVRFTVSRKMVK
+160 GQPIRFTISKKTVK
-174 KTIKRNRRIQIKK
+174 KRAGRRIIKRTVI
-187 YTKIVKNSITAQRI
+187 TKNSITAKRI
-201 KQMKNNTVLKV
+201 AQMKNNTVKKV
-212 KHYYVTFSNDGK
+212 THYYVTFSNDGK
-224 TKKRLFYYRDKTDN
+224 KQKRLFYYRDKSDN
-238 NLYLKPETRPYRE
+238 NLYLRPETRPYRE
-251 RYTDEPTYRGNTKG
+251 RYTDEDTYRGNTKG

-282 TLTLKKGTYCISN
+282 TLTLKKGTYYISN

-310 VVIRKTKAIYQ
+310 VVIKKTKAIYQ

-327 KVIFTFVPPS
+327 KVIFIFVPPS
-337 KAKVKEAIGGYGG
+337 KAKKKESVSGYGG

-374 MDLGHCRNIVIENLT
+374 MDMGHCRNIVIENLT

-403 SDHVTVKN
+403 SQNVIVRN

-447 HDKTICYNIEIT
+447 HDKTVCQNIEIT
-459 GCKFTD
+459 NCKFTD

-473 TYLADQGQQRYHTNI
+473 TYVANQGQQCYHTNI
-488 QIRNNIFYGSTNCA
+488 RITDNVFFGSTNCA
-502 IRALNWRNVVIADN
+502 IRALNWRNVLITDN

-533 MGGVVDA
+533 MGGVIDA

-547 ANVYVPITVRQQI
+547 ANVYVPVTIRQQI
-560 QYALE
+560 QYELE
-565 RKAGYPVSEC
+565 RKAGYPISEC
-575 LLTDRNWKDMLHTNI
+575 QITDKNWEDLLSTNV

-602 TKDLELKQKTLKY
+602 TKDLQLTDKTLKY
-615 FKE
+615 FYE

>member
-1 MSKRCVPLG
+1 M
-10 ILLCLGVLI
+10 LLLLPV
-19 LVLFPAQAQAK
+19 QAQAK
-30 RKTVRANTIKA
+30 RRSVQANSVST
-41 LEQATKKLAK
+41 LEQATKKLEK
-51 TGGIIWLGDRTYRL
+51 TGGIIWLGNRTYRL
-65 KKSIVIPSHVT
+65 KKSIMIPSNVT
-76 IRGKKKTVIDG
+76 IRGRKKTVIDG
-87 SLLRGRTAF
+87 SMLKGRTAF
-96 VTRDTREV
+96 VTKDSKEV
-104 HIRWIHF
+104 HVRWIHF
-111 TKMKKGSAIKGIRS
+111 TKMQKGRAVKGIRS
-125 RNMRITDCTFSG
+125 RNMRITDCSFTG

-149 PIVSKNTFTKL
+149 PIVSSNTFTKL
-160 GQPVRFTVSRKMVK
+160 GQPIRFTISKKTVK
-174 KTIKRNRRIQIKK
+174 KRAGRRIIKRTVI
-187 YTKIVKNSITAQRI
+187 TKNSITAKRI
-201 KQMKNNTVLKV
+201 AQMKKNTVKKV
-212 KHYYVTFSNDGK
+212 THYYVTFSNDGK
-224 TKKRLFYYRDKTDN
+224 KQKRLFYYRDKSDN
-238 NLYLKPETRPYRE
+238 NLYLRPETRPYRE
-251 RYTDEPTYRGNTKG
+251 RYTDEDTYRGNTKG

-282 TLTLKKGTYCISN
+282 TLTLKKGTYYISN

-310 VVIRKTKAIYQ
+310 VVIKKTKAIYQ

-327 KVIFTFVPPS
+327 KVIFIFVSPS
-337 KAKVKEAIGGYGG
+337 KEKKKESVSGYGG

-374 MDLGHCRNIVIENLT
+374 MDMGHCRNIVIENLT

-403 SDHVTVKN
+403 SQNVIVRN

-447 HDKTICYNIEIT
+447 HDKTVCQNIEIT
-459 GCKFTD
+459 NCKFTD

-473 TYLADQGQQRYHTNI
+473 TYVANQGQQCYHTNI
-488 QIRNNIFYGSTNCA
+488 RITNNVFFGSTNCA
-502 IRALNWRNVVIADN
+502 IRAMNWKNVLIADN

-533 MGGVVDA
+533 MGGVIDA

-547 ANVYVPITVRQQI
+547 ANVYVPVTIRQQI
-560 QYALE
+560 QYELE
-565 RKAGYPVSEC
+565 RKAGYPISEC
-575 LLTDRNWKDMLHTNI
+575 QITDKNWEDLLRTNV

-602 TKDLELKQKTLKY
+602 TKDLQLTDKTLKY
-615 FKE
+615 FYE

>member
-1 MSKRCVPLG
+1 MRRRCVPLG
-10 ILLCLGVLI
+10 IIAGLGVLM
-19 LVLFPAQAQAK
+19 LLLLPVQAQAK
-30 RKTVRANTIKA
+30 RRSVQANSVSA
-41 LEQATKKLAK
+41 LEQATKKLEK
-51 TGGIIWLGDRTYRL
+51 TGGIIWLGNRTYRL
-65 KKSIVIPSHVT
+65 KKSIMIPSNIT
-76 IRGKKKTVIDG
+76 IRGRKKTVIDG
-87 SLLRGRTAF
+87 SMLKGRTAF
-96 VTRDTREV
+96 VTKDSKEV
-104 HIRWIHF
+104 HVRWIHF
-111 TKMKKGSAIKGIRS
+111 TKMQKGSAVKGIRS
-125 RNMRITDCTFSG
+125 RNMRITDCSFTG

-149 PIVSKNTFTKL
+149 PIVSSNTFIKL
-160 GQPVRFTVSRKMVK
+160 GQPIRFTISKKTVK
-174 KTIKRNRRIQIKK
+174 KRAGRRIIKRTVI
-187 YTKIVKNSITAQRI
+187 TKNSITAKRI
-201 KQMKNNTVLKV
+201 AQMKKNTVKKV
-212 KHYYVTFSNDGK
+212 MHYYVTFSNDGK
-224 TKKRLFYYRDKTDN
+224 KQKRLFYYRDKSDN
-238 NLYLKPETRPYRE
+238 NLYLRPETRPYRE
-251 RYTDEPTYRGNTKG
+251 RYTDEDTYRGNTKG

-282 TLTLKKGTYCISN
+282 TLTLKKGTYYISN

-310 VVIRKTKAIYQ
+310 VVIKKTKAIYQ

-327 KVIFTFVPPS
+327 KVIFIFVPPS
-337 KAKVKEAIGGYGG
+337 KEKKKESVSGYGG

-374 MDLGHCRNIVIENLT
+374 MDMGHCRNIVIENLT

-403 SDHVTVKN
+403 SQNVIVRN

-447 HDKTICYNIEIT
+447 HDKTVCQNIEIT
-459 GCKFTD
+459 NCKFTD

-473 TYLADQGQQRYHTNI
+473 TYVANQGQQCYHTNI
-488 QIRNNIFYGSTNCA
+488 RITNNVFFGSTNCA
-502 IRALNWRNVVIADN
+502 IRALNWKNVLIADN

-533 MGGVVDA
+533 MGGVIDA

-547 ANVYVPITVRQQI
+547 ANVYVPVTIRQQI
-560 QYALE
+560 QYELE
-565 RKAGYPVSEC
+565 RKAGYPISEC
-575 LLTDRNWKDMLHTNI
+575 QITDKNWEDLLRTNV

-602 TKDLELKQKTLKY
+602 TKDLQLTDKTLKY
-615 FKE
+615 FYE

>member
-1 MSKRCVPLG
+1 MKRRCVPLG
-10 ILLCLGVLI
+10 IIAGLGVLI
-19 LVLFPAQAQAK
+19 LLLLPVQAQAK
-30 RKTVRANTIKA
+30 RRSVQANSVST
-41 LEQATKKLAK
+41 LEQATKKLEK
-51 TGGIIWLGDRTYRL
+51 TGGIIWLGNRTYRL
-65 KKSIVIPSHVT
+65 KKSIMIPSNVT
-76 IRGKKKTVIDG
+76 IRGRKKTVIDG
-87 SLLRGRTAF
+87 SMLKGRTAF
-96 VTRDTREV
+96 VTKDSKEV
-104 HIRWIHF
+104 HVRWIHF
-111 TKMKKGSAIKGIRS
+111 TKMQKGSAVKGIRS
-125 RNMRITDCTFSG
+125 RNMRITDCSFTG

-149 PIVSKNTFTKL
+149 PIVSSNTFTKL
-160 GQPVRFTVSRKMVK
+160 GQPIRFTISKKTVK
-174 KTIKRNRRIQIKK
+174 KRAGRRIIKRTVI
-187 YTKIVKNSITAQRI
+187 TKNSITAKRI
-201 KQMKNNTVLKV
+201 AQMKKNTVKKV
-212 KHYYVTFSNDGK
+212 THYYVTFSNDGK
-224 TKKRLFYYRDKTDN
+224 KQKRLFYYRDKSDN
-238 NLYLKPETRPYRE
+238 NLYLRPETRPYRE
-251 RYTDEPTYRGNTKG
+251 RYTDEDTYRGNTKG

-282 TLTLKKGTYCISN
+282 TLTLKKGTYYISN

-310 VVIRKTKAIYQ
+310 VVIKKTKAIYQ

-327 KVIFTFVPPS
+327 KVIFIFVSPS
-337 KAKVKEAIGGYGG
+337 KEKKKESVSGYGG

-374 MDLGHCRNIVIENLT
+374 MDMGHCRNIVIENLT

-403 SDHVTVKN
+403 SQNVIVRN

-447 HDKTICYNIEIT
+447 HDKTVCQNIEIT
-459 GCKFTD
+459 NCKFTD

-473 TYLADQGQQRYHTNI
+473 TYVANQGQQCYHTNI
-488 QIRNNIFYGSTNCA
+488 RITNNVFFGSTNCA
-502 IRALNWRNVVIADN
+502 IRAMNWKNVLIADN

-533 MGGVVDA
+533 MGGVIDA

-547 ANVYVPITVRQQI
+547 ANVYVPVTIRQQI
-560 QYALE
+560 QYELE
-565 RKAGYPVSEC
+565 RKAGYPISEC
-575 LLTDRNWKDMLHTNI
+575 QITDKNWEDLLRTNV

-602 TKDLELKQKTLKY
+602 TKDLQLTDKTLKY
-615 FKE
+615 FYE

>member
-1 MSKRCVPLG
+1 VRRRCVPLG
-10 ILLCLGVLI
+10 IIAGLGVLM
-19 LVLFPAQAQAK
+19 LLLLPVQAQAK
-30 RKTVRANTIKA
+30 RRSVQANSVSA
-41 LEQATKKLAK
+41 LEQATKKLEK
-51 TGGIIWLGDRTYRL
+51 TGGIIWLGNRTYRL
-65 KKSIVIPSHVT
+65 KKSIMIPSNVT
-76 IRGKKKTVIDG
+76 IRGRKKTVIDG
-87 SLLRGRTAF
+87 SMLKGRTAF
-96 VTRDTREV
+96 VTKDSKEV
-104 HIRWIHF
+104 HVRWIHF
-111 TKMKKGSAIKGIRS
+111 TKMQKGSAVKGIRS
-125 RNMRITDCTFSG
+125 RNMRITDCSFTG

-149 PIVSKNTFTKL
+149 PIVSSNTFTKL
-160 GQPVRFTVSRKMVK
+160 GQPIRFTISKKTVK
-174 KTIKRNRRIQIKK
+174 KRVGRRIIKRTVI
-187 YTKIVKNSITAQRI
+187 TKNSITAKRI
-201 KQMKNNTVLKV
+201 AQMKKNTVKKV
-212 KHYYVTFSNDGK
+212 THYYVTFSNDGK
-224 TKKRLFYYRDKTDN
+224 KQKRLFYYRDKSDN
-238 NLYLKPETRPYRE
+238 NLYLRPETRPYRE
-251 RYTDEPTYRGNTKG
+251 RYTDEDTYRGNTKG

-282 TLTLKKGTYCISN
+282 TLTLKKGTYYISN

-310 VVIRKTKAIYQ
+310 VVIKKTKAIYQ

-327 KVIFTFVPPS
+327 KVIFIFVPPS
-337 KAKVKEAIGGYGG
+337 KEKKKESVSGYGG

-374 MDLGHCRNIVIENLT
+374 MDMGHCRNIVIENLT

-403 SDHVTVKN
+403 SQNVIVRN

-447 HDKTICYNIEIT
+447 HDKTVCQNIEIT
-459 GCKFTD
+459 NCKFTD

-473 TYLADQGQQRYHTNI
+473 TYVANQGQQCYHTNI
-488 QIRNNIFYGSTNCA
+488 RITNNVFFGSTNCA
-502 IRALNWRNVVIADN
+502 IRALNWKNVLIADN

-533 MGGVVDA
+533 MGGVIDA

-547 ANVYVPITVRQQI
+547 ANVYVPVTIRQQI
-560 QYALE
+560 QYELE
-565 RKAGYPVSEC
+565 RKAGYPISEC
-575 LLTDRNWKDMLHTNI
+575 QITDKNWEDLLRTNV

-602 TKDLELKQKTLKY
+602 TKDLQLTDKTLKY
-615 FKE
+615 FYE

>member
-1 MSKRCVPLG
+1 M
-10 ILLCLGVLI
+10 LLLLPV
-19 LVLFPAQAQAK
+19 QAQAK
-30 RKTVRANTIKA
+30 RRSVQANSVSA
-41 LEQATKKLAK
+41 LEQATKKLEK
-51 TGGIIWLGDRTYRL
+51 TGGIIWLGNRTYRL
-65 KKSIVIPSHVT
+65 KKSIMIPSNVT
-76 IRGKKKTVIDG
+76 IRGRKKTVIDG
-87 SLLRGRTAF
+87 SMLKGRTAF
-96 VTRDTREV
+96 VTKDSKEV
-104 HIRWIHF
+104 HVRWIHF
-111 TKMKKGSAIKGIRS
+111 TKMQKGSAVKGIRS
-125 RNMRITDCTFSG
+125 RNMRITDCSFTG

-149 PIVSKNTFTKL
+149 PIVSSNTFTKL
-160 GQPVRFTVSRKMVK
+160 GQPIRFTISKKTVK
-174 KTIKRNRRIQIKK
+174 KRAGRRIIKRTVI
-187 YTKIVKNSITAQRI
+187 TKNSITAKRI
-201 KQMKNNTVLKV
+201 AQMKKNTVKKV
-212 KHYYVTFSNDGK
+212 THYYVTFSNDGK
-224 TKKRLFYYRDKTDN
+224 KQRRLFYYRDKSDN
-238 NLYLKPETRPYRE
+238 NLYLRPETRPYRE
-251 RYTDEPTYRGNTKG
+251 RYTDEDTYRGNTKG

-282 TLTLKKGTYCISN
+282 TLTLKKGTYYISN

-310 VVIRKTKAIYQ
+310 VVIKKTKAIYQ

-327 KVIFTFVPPS
+327 KVIFIFVPPS
-337 KAKVKEAIGGYGG
+337 KEKKKESVSGYGG

-374 MDLGHCRNIVIENLT
+374 MDMGHCRNIVIENLT

-403 SDHVTVKN
+403 SQNVIVRN

-447 HDKTICYNIEIT
+447 HDKTVCQNIEIT
-459 GCKFTD
+459 NCKFTD

-473 TYLADQGQQRYHTNI
+473 TYVANQGQQCYHTNI
-488 QIRNNIFYGSTNCA
+488 RITNNVFFGSTNCA
-502 IRALNWRNVVIADN
+502 IRALNWKNVLIADN

-533 MGGVVDA
+533 MGGVIDA

-547 ANVYVPITVRQQI
+547 ANVYVPVTIRQQI
-560 QYALE
+560 QYELE
-565 RKAGYPVSEC
+565 QKAGYPISEC
-575 LLTDRNWKDMLHTNI
+575 QITDKNWEDLLRTNV

-602 TKDLELKQKTLKY
+602 TKDLQLTDKTLKY
-615 FKE
+615 FYE

>member
-1 MSKRCVPLG
+1 MRRRCVPLG
-10 ILLCLGVLI
+10 IIAGLGVLM
-19 LVLFPAQAQAK
+19 LLLLPVQAQAK
-30 RKTVRANTIKA
+30 RRSVQANSVSA
-41 LEQATKKLAK
+41 LEQATKKLEK
-51 TGGIIWLGDRTYRL
+51 TGGIIWLGNRTYRL
-65 KKSIVIPSHVT
+65 KKSIMIPSNVT
-76 IRGKKKTVIDG
+76 IRGRKKTVIDG
-87 SLLRGRTAF
+87 SMLKGRTAF
-96 VTRDTREV
+96 VTKDSKEV
-104 HIRWIHF
+104 HVRWIHF
-111 TKMKKGSAIKGIRS
+111 TKMQKGSAVKGIRS
-125 RNMRITDCTFSG
+125 RNMRITDCSFTG

-149 PIVSKNTFTKL
+149 PIVSSNTFTKL
-160 GQPVRFTVSRKMVK
+160 GQPIRFTISKKTVK
-174 KTIKRNRRIQIKK
+174 KRAGRRIIKRTVI
-187 YTKIVKNSITAQRI
+187 TKNSITAKRI
-201 KQMKNNTVLKV
+201 AQMKKNTVKKV
-212 KHYYVTFSNDGK
+212 THYYVTFSNDGK
-224 TKKRLFYYRDKTDN
+224 KQKRLFYYRDKSDN
-238 NLYLKPETRPYRE
+238 NLYLRPETRPYRE
-251 RYTDEPTYRGNTKG
+251 RYTDEDTYRGNTKG

-282 TLTLKKGTYCISN
+282 TLTLKKGTYYISN

-310 VVIRKTKAIYQ
+310 VVIKKTKAIYQ

-327 KVIFTFVPPS
+327 KVIFIFVPPS
-337 KAKVKEAIGGYGG
+337 KEKKKESVSGYGG

-374 MDLGHCRNIVIENLT
+374 MDMGHCRNIVIENLT

-403 SDHVTVKN
+403 SQNVIVRN

-447 HDKTICYNIEIT
+447 HDKTVCQNIEIT
-459 GCKFTD
+459 NCKFTD

-473 TYLADQGQQRYHTNI
+473 TYVANQGQQCYHTNI
-488 QIRNNIFYGSTNCA
+488 RITNNVFFGSTNCA
-502 IRALNWRNVVIADN
+502 IRALNWKNVLIADN

-533 MGGVVDA
+533 MGGVIDA

-547 ANVYVPITVRQQI
+547 ANVYVPVTIRQQI
-560 QYALE
+560 QYELE
-565 RKAGYPVSEC
+565 RKAGYPISEC
-575 LLTDRNWKDMLHTNI
+575 QITDKSWEDLLRTNV

-602 TKDLELKQKTLKY
+602 TKDLQLTDKTLKY
-615 FKE
+615 FYE

>member
-1 MSKRCVPLG
+1 MKRRCVPLG
-10 ILLCLGVLI
+10 IIAGLGVLM
-19 LVLFPAQAQAK
+19 LLLLPVQAQAK
-30 RKTVRANTIKA
+30 RRSVQANSVSA
-41 LEQATKKLAK
+41 LEQATKKLKK
-51 TGGIIWLGDRTYRL
+51 TGGIIWLGNRTYRL
-65 KKSIVIPSHVT
+65 KKSIMIPTNVT
-76 IRGKKKTVIDG
+76 IRGRKKTVIDG
-87 SLLRGRTAF
+87 SLLKGRTAF
-96 VTRDTREV
+96 VTKDSKEV
-104 HIRWIHF
+104 HVRWIHF
-111 TKMKKGSAIKGIRS
+111 TKMQKGSAVKGIRS
-125 RNMRITDCTFSG
+125 RNMRITDCSFTG

-149 PIVSKNTFTKL
+149 PIVSNNTFTKL
-160 GQPVRFTVSRKMVK
+160 GQPIRFTISKKTVK
-174 KTIKRNRRIQIKK
+174 KRAGRRIIKRTVI
-187 YTKIVKNSITAQRI
+187 TKNSITAKRI
-201 KQMKNNTVLKV
+201 AQMKKNTVKKV
-212 KHYYVTFSNDGK
+212 MHYYVTFSNDGK
-224 TKKRLFYYRDKTDN
+224 KQKRLFYYRDKSDN
-238 NLYLKPETRPYRE
+238 NLYLRPETRPYRE
-251 RYTDEPTYRGNTKG
+251 RYTDEDTYRGNTKG

-282 TLTLKKGTYCISN
+282 TLTLKKGTYYISN

-310 VVIRKTKAIYQ
+310 VVIKKTKAIYQ

-327 KVIFTFVPPS
+327 KVIFIFVPPS
-337 KAKVKEAIGGYGG
+337 KEKKKESVSGYGG

-374 MDLGHCRNIVIENLT
+374 MDMGHCRNIVIENLT

-403 SDHVTVKN
+403 SQNVIVRN

-447 HDKTICYNIEIT
+447 HDKTVCQNIEIT
-459 GCKFTD
+459 NCKFTD

-473 TYLADQGQQRYHTNI
+473 TYVANQGQQCYHTNI
-488 QIRNNIFYGSTNCA
+488 RITNNVFFGSTNCA
-502 IRALNWRNVVIADN
+502 IRALNWKNVLIADN

-533 MGGVVDA
+533 MGGVIDA

-547 ANVYVPITVRQQI
+547 ANVYVPVTIRQQI
-560 QYALE
+560 QYELE
-565 RKAGYPVSEC
+565 RKAGYPISEC
-575 LLTDRNWKDMLHTNI
+575 QITDKNWEDLLRTNV

-602 TKDLELKQKTLKY
+602 TKDLQLTDKTLKY
-615 FKE
+615 FYE

>member
-1 MSKRCVPLG
+1 M
-10 ILLCLGVLI
+10 LLLLPV
-19 LVLFPAQAQAK
+19 QAQAK
-30 RKTVRANTIKA
+30 RRSVQANSVSA
-41 LEQATKKLAK
+41 LEQATKKLEK
-51 TGGIIWLGDRTYRL
+51 TGGIIWLGNRTYRL
-65 KKSIVIPSHVT
+65 KKSIMIPSNVT
-76 IRGKKKTVIDG
+76 IRGRKKTVIDG
-87 SLLRGRTAF
+87 SMLKGRTAF
-96 VTRDTREV
+96 VTKDSKEV
-104 HIRWIHF
+104 HVRWIHF
-111 TKMKKGSAIKGIRS
+111 TKMQKGSAVKGIRS
-125 RNMRITDCTFSG
+125 RNMRITDCSFTG

-149 PIVSKNTFTKL
+149 PIVSSNTFTKL
-160 GQPVRFTVSRKMVK
+160 GQPIRFTISKKTVK
-174 KTIKRNRRIQIKK
+174 KRAGRRIIKRTVI
-187 YTKIVKNSITAQRI
+187 TKNSITAKRI
-201 KQMKNNTVLKV
+201 AQMKKNTVKKV
-212 KHYYVTFSNDGK
+212 THYYVTFSNDGK
-224 TKKRLFYYRDKTDN
+224 KQKRLFYYRDKSDN
-238 NLYLKPETRPYRE
+238 NLYLRPETRPYRE
-251 RYTDEPTYRGNTKG
+251 RYTDEDTYRGNTKG

-282 TLTLKKGTYCISN
+282 TLTLKKVTYYISN

-310 VVIRKTKAIYQ
+310 VVIKKTKAIYQ

-327 KVIFTFVPPS
+327 KVIFIFVPPS
-337 KAKVKEAIGGYGG
+337 KEKKKESVSGYGG

-374 MDLGHCRNIVIENLT
+374 MDMGHCRNIVIENLT

-403 SDHVTVKN
+403 SQNVIVRN

-447 HDKTICYNIEIT
+447 HDKTVCQNIEIT
-459 GCKFTD
+459 NCKFTD

-473 TYLADQGQQRYHTNI
+473 TYVANQGQQCYHTNI
-488 QIRNNIFYGSTNCA
+488 RITNNVFFGSTNCA
-502 IRALNWRNVVIADN
+502 IRALNWKNVLIADN

-533 MGGVVDA
+533 MGGVIDA

-547 ANVYVPITVRQQI
+547 ANVYVPVTIRQQI
-560 QYALE
+560 QYELE
-565 RKAGYPVSEC
+565 RKAGYPISEC
-575 LLTDRNWKDMLHTNI
+575 QITDKNWEDLLRTNV

-602 TKDLELKQKTLKY
+602 TKDLQLTDKTLKY
-615 FKE
+615 FYE

>member
-1 MSKRCVPLG
+1 MRRRCVPLG
-10 ILLCLGVLI
+10 IIAGLGVLM
-19 LVLFPAQAQAK
+19 LLLLPVQAQAK
-30 RKTVRANTIKA
+30 RRSVQANSVSA
-41 LEQATKKLAK
+41 LEQATKKLEK
-51 TGGIIWLGDRTYRL
+51 TGGIIWLGNRTYRL
-65 KKSIVIPSHVT
+65 KKSIMISSNVT
-76 IRGKKKTVIDG
+76 IRGRKKTVIDG
-87 SLLRGRTAF
+87 SMLKGRTAF
-96 VTRDTREV
+96 VTKDSKEV
-104 HIRWIHF
+104 HVRWIHF
-111 TKMKKGSAIKGIRS
+111 TKMQKGSAVKGIRS
-125 RNMRITDCTFSG
+125 RNMRITDCSFTG

-149 PIVSKNTFTKL
+149 PIVSSNTFTKL
-160 GQPVRFTVSRKMVK
+160 GQPIRFTISKKTVK
-174 KTIKRNRRIQIKK
+174 KRAGRRIIKRTVI
-187 YTKIVKNSITAQRI
+187 TKNSITAKRI
-201 KQMKNNTVLKV
+201 AQMKKNTVKKV
-212 KHYYVTFSNDGK
+212 THYYVTFSNDGK
-224 TKKRLFYYRDKTDN
+224 KQKRLFYYRDKSDN
-238 NLYLKPETRPYRE
+238 NLYLRPETRPYRE
-251 RYTDEPTYRGNTKG
+251 RYTDEDTYRGNTKG

-282 TLTLKKGTYCISN
+282 TLTLKKGTYYISN

-310 VVIRKTKAIYQ
+310 VVIKKTKAIYQ

-327 KVIFTFVPPS
+327 KVIFIFVPPS
-337 KAKVKEAIGGYGG
+337 KEKKKESVSGYGG

-374 MDLGHCRNIVIENLT
+374 MDMGHCRNIVIENLT

-403 SDHVTVKN
+403 SQNVIVRN

-447 HDKTICYNIEIT
+447 HDKTVCQNIEIT
-459 GCKFTD
+459 NCKFTD

-473 TYLADQGQQRYHTNI
+473 TYVANQGQQCYHTNI
-488 QIRNNIFYGSTNCA
+488 RITNNVFFGSTNCA
-502 IRALNWRNVVIADN
+502 IRALNWKNVLIADN

-533 MGGVVDA
+533 MGGVIDA

-547 ANVYVPITVRQQI
+547 ANVYVPVTIRQQI
-560 QYALE
+560 QYELE
-565 RKAGYPVSEC
+565 RKAGYPISEC
-575 LLTDRNWKDMLHTNI
+575 QITDKNWEDLLRTNV

-602 TKDLELKQKTLKY
+602 TKDLQLTDKTLKY
-615 FKE
+615 FYE

>member
-1 MSKRCVPLG
+1 M
-10 ILLCLGVLI
+10 LLLLPV
-19 LVLFPAQAQAK
+19 QAQAK
-30 RKTVRANTIKA
+30 RRSVQANSVSA
-41 LEQATKKLAK
+41 LEQATKKLEK
-51 TGGIIWLGDRTYRL
+51 TGGIIWLGNRTYRL
-65 KKSIVIPSHVT
+65 KKSIMISSNVT
-76 IRGKKKTVIDG
+76 IRGRKKTVIDG
-87 SLLRGRTAF
+87 SMLKGRTAF
-96 VTRDTREV
+96 VTKDSKEV
-104 HIRWIHF
+104 HVRWIHF
-111 TKMKKGSAIKGIRS
+111 TKMQKGSAVKGIRS
-125 RNMRITDCTFSG
+125 RNMRITDCSFTG

-149 PIVSKNTFTKL
+149 PIVSSNTFTKL
-160 GQPVRFTVSRKMVK
+160 GQPIRFTISKKTVK
-174 KTIKRNRRIQIKK
+174 KRAGRRIIKRTVI
-187 YTKIVKNSITAQRI
+187 TKNSITAKRI
-201 KQMKNNTVLKV
+201 AQMKKNTVKKV
-212 KHYYVTFSNDGK
+212 MHYYVTFSNDGK
-224 TKKRLFYYRDKTDN
+224 KQKRLFYYRDKSDN
-238 NLYLKPETRPYRE
+238 NLYLRPETRPYRE
-251 RYTDEPTYRGNTKG
+251 RYTDEDTYRGNTKG

-282 TLTLKKGTYCISN
+282 TLTLKKGTYYISN

-310 VVIRKTKAIYQ
+310 VVIKKTKAIYQ

-327 KVIFTFVPPS
+327 KVIFIFVPPS
-337 KAKVKEAIGGYGG
+337 KEKKKESVSGYGG

-374 MDLGHCRNIVIENLT
+374 MDMGHCRNIVIENLT

-403 SDHVTVKN
+403 SQNVIVRN

-447 HDKTICYNIEIT
+447 HDKTVCQNIEIT
-459 GCKFTD
+459 NCKFTD

-473 TYLADQGQQRYHTNI
+473 TYVANQGQQCYHTNSRI
-488 QIRNNIFYGSTNCA
+488 TNNVFFGSTNCA
-502 IRALNWRNVVIADN
+502 IRALNWKNVLIADN

-533 MGGVVDA
+533 MGGVIDA

-547 ANVYVPITVRQQI
+547 ANVYVPVTIRQQI
-560 QYALE
+560 QYELE
-565 RKAGYPVSEC
+565 RKAGYPISEC
-575 LLTDRNWKDMLHTNI
+575 QITDKNWEDLLRTNV

-602 TKDLELKQKTLKY
+602 TKDLQLTDKTLKY
-615 FKE
+615 FYE

>member
-1 MSKRCVPLG
+1 M
-10 ILLCLGVLI
+10 LLLLPV
-19 LVLFPAQAQAK
+19 QAQAK
-30 RKTVRANTIKA
+30 RRSVQANSVSA
-41 LEQATKKLAK
+41 LEQATKKLEK
-51 TGGIIWLGDRTYRL
+51 TGGIIWLGNRTYRL
-65 KKSIVIPSHVT
+65 KKSIMIPSNVT
-76 IRGKKKTVIDG
+76 IRGRKKTVIDG
-87 SLLRGRTAF
+87 SMLKGRTAF
-96 VTRDTREV
+96 VTKDSKEV
-104 HIRWIHF
+104 HVRWIHF
-111 TKMKKGSAIKGIRS
+111 TKMQKGSAVKGIRS
-125 RNMRITDCTFSG
+125 RNMRITDCSFTG

-149 PIVSKNTFTKL
+149 PIVSSNTFTKL
-160 GQPVRFTVSRKMVK
+160 GQPIRFTISKKTVK
-174 KTIKRNRRIQIKK
+174 KRAGRRIIKRTVI
-187 YTKIVKNSITAQRI
+187 TKNSITAKRI
-201 KQMKNNTVLKV
+201 AQMKKNTVKKV
-212 KHYYVTFSNDGK
+212 THYYVTFSNDGK
-224 TKKRLFYYRDKTDN
+224 KQKRLFYYRDKSDN
-238 NLYLKPETRPYRE
+238 NLYLRPETRPYRE
-251 RYTDEPTYRGNTKG
+251 RYTDEDTYRGNTKG

-282 TLTLKKGTYCISN
+282 TLTLKKGTYYISN

-310 VVIRKTKAIYQ
+310 VVIKKTKAIYQ

-327 KVIFTFVPPS
+327 KVIFIFVPPS
-337 KAKVKEAIGGYGG
+337 KEKKKESVSGYGG

-374 MDLGHCRNIVIENLT
+374 MDMGHCRNIVIENLT

-403 SDHVTVKN
+403 SQNVIVRN

-447 HDKTICYNIEIT
+447 HDKTVCQNIEIT
-459 GCKFTD
+459 NCKFTD

-473 TYLADQGQQRYHTNI
+473 TYVANQGQQCYHTNI
-488 QIRNNIFYGSTNCA
+488 RITNNVFFGSTNCA
-502 IRALNWRNVVIADN
+502 IRALNWKNVLIADN

-533 MGGVVDA
+533 MGGVIDA

-547 ANVYVPITVRQQI
+547 ANVYVPVTIRQQI
-560 QYALE
+560 QYELE
-565 RKAGYPVSEC
+565 RKAGYPISEC
-575 LLTDRNWKDMLHTNI
+575 QITDKNWEDLLRTNV

-602 TKDLELKQKTLKY
+602 TKDLQLTDKTLKY
-615 FKE
+615 FYE